1 MYVKKNGSPWFWAIP
16 HTPWVWCGGFDEKVK
31 GSKSVKGRRMEVEVW
46 ENTGHCSI
54 FWKNRS
60 SIFIWP
66 FLLKCSQR
74 AMFSTLFAL
83 AHDHISSTACLYFHD
98 FLMMSQKMG
107 KILASPSQITLSV
120 RVVPPKSIRCPE
132 ERASQKFTEIWHL
145 KWWRFSESFTIW
157 GLKFRWTIGD
167 LCCRSKK
174 ASQLSRIRM
183 AQLTSC
189 FQSAD
194 SPWKFC
200 MHFSGTY
207 SNDLEVVEQQSCS
220 QVLQCFM
227 ELKVRGAHQFDNCNE
242 HLHGKHHS
250 SGRENP
256 NIVQTIPSPPKSNMA
271 PSNVRLGKGNSP
283 YLTSILGF
291 QKLACKKCKK
301 SSPASPQS

>member
-1 MYVKKNGSPWFWAIP
+1 MFVLSWFFDDVTKNGQNP
-16 HTPWVWCGGFDEKVK
+16 
-31 GSKSVKGRRMEVEVW
+31 
-46 ENTGHCSI
+46 
-54 FWKNRS
+54 
-60 SIFIWP
+60 FITQWNHP
-66 FLLKCSQR
+66 LR
-74 AMFSTLFAL
+74 
-83 AHDHISSTACLYFHD
+83 
-98 FLMMSQKMG
+98 
-107 KILASPSQITLSV
+107 

-145 KWWRFSESFTIW
+145 KWWKSSESFTIW

-183 AQLTSC
+183 AQLTS
-189 FQSAD
+189 FFPSAD

-207 SNDLEVVEQQSCS
+207 SNDLEVVEQQSCAKS
-220 QVLQCFM
+220 CSAHGIEGTWSSSIWQLQWTSPC
-227 ELKVRGAHQFDNCNE
+227 
-242 HLHGKHHS
+242 KHHS

-256 NIVQTIPSPPKSNMA
+256 YIVQTIPSPPKSNMA